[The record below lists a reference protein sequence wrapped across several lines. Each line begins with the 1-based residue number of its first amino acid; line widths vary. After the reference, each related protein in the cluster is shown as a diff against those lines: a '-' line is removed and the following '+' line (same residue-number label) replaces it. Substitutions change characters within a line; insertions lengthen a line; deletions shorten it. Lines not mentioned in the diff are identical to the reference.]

1 MGKYEDTI
9 NTVKELLGKNQEWE
23 SRYTGYIDTIS
34 SNSEIINARKKF
46 NVPSQFTLHM
56 SVSKATEV
64 TKNVVKFDLRYH
76 GHNIGCLKI
85 NKETVELTPVKNK
98 DIISAINKAGIDYK
112 DELNETINWNEASEF
127 RKIYAKL
134 EENIQNNNAKL
145 TKNKEHELESK
156 LLKNFSKKSSDG
168 KFICY
173 IQPVTMLK
181 ESLFFQMPTPLKASD
196 AKSGNIDYSAENGGG
211 IDILARIGRGNN
223 THLAIIELKDKY
235 EKNEPP
241 EKAICQAIAYAT
253 FIHKLL
259 CSTSGKKW
267 WRFFGFGGEDL
278 PKSLKLFAII
288 AMPNSKIAN
297 KNFVYTCNQNAINL
311 SLDGEDKLELGYIYL
326 ENEGSPQEISKNLP
340 LKSNIKS
347 NI

>member
-9 NTVKELLGKNQEWE
+9 NTVKELLKNNQEWK

-34 SNSEIINARKKF
+34 SNSKIINARKKF

-56 SVSKATEV
+56 SVSKANEV

-76 GHNIGCLKI
+76 GHNIGCLKV
-85 NKETVELTPVKNK
+85 NKKTVELEAVKNN
-98 DIISAINKAGIDYK
+98 DIISAMNKVDRV
-112 DELNETINWNEASEF
+112 DEDKLEGKINWDEAREF
-127 RKIYAKL
+127 RRIYAKL

-168 KFICY
+168 KFICN

-181 ESLFFQMPTPLKASD
+181 ESLFFQMPTPLKASN
-196 AKSGNIDYSAENGGG
+196 AKDGIIEYAAEKGGG
-211 IDILARIGRGNN
+211 IDILARIGRGT

-253 FIHKLL
+253 FIRKLL
-259 CSTSGKKW
+259 RSKSGKKW
-267 WRFFGFGGEDL
+267 WRFFRFRSGI

-288 AMPNSKIAN
+288 AMPNSENAN
-297 KNFVYTCNQNAINL
+297 RDFVYTCNPNAINL
-311 SLDGEDKLELGYIYL
+311 SLGEDDKLELGYIYL
-326 ENEGSPQEISKNLP
+326 ENEGFAQEISKNLP
-340 LKSNIKS
+340 LKSNI
-347 NI
+347 

>member
-9 NTVKELLGKNQEWE
+9 KTVKKLLVNNQEWK
-23 SRYTGYIDTIS
+23 SRYAGYIDTIL
-34 SNSEIINARKKF
+34 SNPEIINNARKKF

-56 SVSKATEV
+56 SVSKANEV

-76 GHNIGCLKI
+76 GHNIGCLKV
-85 NKETVELTPVKNK
+85 NKETVELEAVKNN
-98 DIISAINKAGIDYK
+98 DIISAMNKAGIVGEDK
-112 DELNETINWNEASEF
+112 LEGKINWDEASEF
-127 RKIYAKL
+127 RTIYAKL

-168 KFICY
+168 KIIRN

-181 ESLFFQMPTPLKASD
+181 ESLFFQMPTPLKASN
-196 AKSGNIDYSAENGGG
+196 AKDGIIEYSAENGGG
-211 IDILARIGRGNN
+211 IDILARIGRG
-223 THLAIIELKDKY
+223 TTYLAIIELKDKY

-241 EKAICQAIAYAT
+241 EKAVCQAIAYAT
-253 FIHKLL
+253 FIRKLL
-259 CSTSGKKW
+259 RSKSGKKW
-267 WRFFGFGGEDL
+267 WRFFGFGGDL

-288 AMPNSKIAN
+288 AMPNSEKAN
-297 KNFVYTCNQNAINL
+297 KTFVYNCNHDIINL

-326 ENEGSPQEISKNLP
+326 ENAGLQQEISKNLP
-340 LKSNIKS
+340 LKSNI
-347 NI
+347 

>member
-9 NTVKELLGKNQEWE
+9 NTVKELLKNNQEWK

-34 SNSEIINARKKF
+34 SNSKIINARKKV

-98 DIISAINKAGIDYK
+98 DIISAINKAGIVYK
-112 DELNETINWNEASEF
+112 DELNETINWNKASVF
-127 RKIYAKL
+127 RRIYADL
-134 EENIQNNNAKL
+134 ENNNVKL

-168 KFICY
+168 KSICY
-173 IQPVTMLK
+173 IKPVTMLK

-211 IDILARIGRGNN
+211 IDILARIGRGKN

-253 FIHKLL
+253 FIRKLL
-259 CSTSGKKW
+259 RSKSGKKW
-267 WRFFGFGGEDL
+267 WRFFGFGGDI

-288 AMPNSKIAN
+288 AMPNSKNAN
-297 KNFVYTCNQNAINL
+297 RDFVYTCNPNAINL
-311 SLDGEDKLELGYIYL
+311 SLGEDDKLELGYIYL
-326 ENEGSPQEISKNLP
+326 KNEGLQQEISENLP
-340 LKSNIKS
+340 LKSNIRK
-347 NI
+347 

>member
-1 MGKYEDTI
+1 MEKYEDTI
-9 NTVKELLGKNQEWE
+9 KTVKKLLVNNQEWK
-23 SRYTGYIDTIS
+23 SRYAGYIDTIL
-34 SNSEIINARKKF
+34 SNPEIINNARKKF

-56 SVSKATEV
+56 SVSKANGV

-76 GHNIGCLKI
+76 GHNIGCLKV
-85 NKETVELTPVKNK
+85 NKETVELEAVKNN
-98 DIISAINKAGIDYK
+98 DIISAMNKAGIVGEDK
-112 DELNETINWNEASEF
+112 LEGKINWDEAREF
-127 RKIYAKL
+127 RTIYAKL

-168 KFICY
+168 KIIRN

-181 ESLFFQMPTPLKASD
+181 ESLFFQMPTPLKASN
-196 AKSGNIDYSAENGGG
+196 AKDGIIEYSAENGGG
-211 IDILARIGRGNN
+211 IDILARIGSGKN

-241 EKAICQAIAYAT
+241 EKAVCQAIAYAT
-253 FIHKLL
+253 FIRELL
-259 CSTSGKKW
+259 RSKSGKKW
-267 WRFFGFGGEDL
+267 WSFFGFGGDL

-288 AMPNSKIAN
+288 AMPNSEN
-297 KNFVYTCNQNAINL
+297 KTFVYNCNHDIINL

-326 ENEGSPQEISKNLP
+326 ENAGLQQEISKNLP
-340 LKSNIKS
+340 LKSNI
-347 NI
+347 